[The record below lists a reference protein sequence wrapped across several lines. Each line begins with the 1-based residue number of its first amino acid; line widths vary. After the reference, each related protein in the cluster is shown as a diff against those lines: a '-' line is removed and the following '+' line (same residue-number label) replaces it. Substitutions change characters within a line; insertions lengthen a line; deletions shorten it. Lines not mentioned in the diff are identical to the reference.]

1 MLKITALVRLF
12 SPGITDEGPLIY
24 PVITAAIPTCIESF
38 RPAEP
43 GAQVMID
50 LHKKLDDIEHELKDL
65 NNDKPTFM
73 VELKRIRSLLFVV
86 AAMMVSV
93 AMSFIWHIMV
103 Q

>member
-1 MLKITALVRLF
+1 MT
-12 SPGITDEGPLIY
+12 
-24 PVITAAIPTCIESF
+24 
-38 RPAEP
+38 
-43 GAQVMID
+43 D

>member
-1 MLKITALVRLF
+1 
-12 SPGITDEGPLIY
+12 
-24 PVITAAIPTCIESF
+24 
-38 RPAEP
+38 
-43 GAQVMID
+43 MID

>member
-1 MLKITALVRLF
+1 
-12 SPGITDEGPLIY
+12 
-24 PVITAAIPTCIESF
+24 
-38 RPAEP
+38 
-43 GAQVMID
+43 MID
-50 LHKKLDDIEHELKDL
+50 MHKKLDDIEHELKDL
-65 NNDKPTFM
+65 NSDKPTFM

>member
-1 MLKITALVRLF
+1 M
-12 SPGITDEGPLIY
+12 
-24 PVITAAIPTCIESF
+24 
-38 RPAEP
+38 
-43 GAQVMID
+43 
-50 LHKKLDDIEHELKDL
+50 HKKLDDIEHELKDL
-65 NNDKPTFM
+65 NSDKPTFM